1 MGLIYRAMETLTD
14 RIRHRL
20 AALDK
25 TARGASLEAGLS
37 ASFIRNIFEGK
48 AAAPNATNLAKLAR
62 VLKTDEAWLLH
73 GTSPDGI
80 VHEPIDFDDTPEF
93 DEMTGESPRDRKKYR
108 QLKPGEIPERN
119 VVGGLG
125 SGADGTVVMID
136 GKTTD
141 EVRDVWRIPPEYIRT
156 ELSAREADLD
166 IITVQGDSMQPTIL
180 PGDKVMINRAQGL
193 SGDGIFAVH
202 DGTGPSVKRLQVM
215 IGTDPICIRVLSDN
229 PNHERYDVALT
240 DLHIIGRVIWR
251 GTRL

>member
-1 MGLIYRAMETLTD
+1 MGLIYRIMKTLTD

-48 AAAPNATNLAKLAR
+48 ATAPNATNLAKLAR
-62 VLKTDEAWLLH
+62 VLQTDEAWLLH
-73 GTSPDGI
+73 GTSPDGVI
-80 VHEPIDFDDTPEF
+80 HEPIDLDDAPDF
-93 DEMTGESPRDRKKYR
+93 DEMTGEGPQDRHKYR
-108 QLKPGEIPERN
+108 QLEPGEIVERN

-125 SGADGTVVMID
+125 SGADGTVVMVN
-136 GKTTD
+136 GQATD
-141 EVRDVWRIPPEYIRT
+141 EVRDVWRMPPEYVRT
-156 ELSAREADLD
+156 ELSARESDLD
-166 IITVQGDSMQPTIL
+166 IITVKGDSMQPTIL
-180 PGDKVMINRAQGL
+180 PGDKVMINRTQGL
-193 SGDGIFAVH
+193 SGDGIYALH

-215 IGTDPICIRVLSDN
+215 IGTDPIRVRVLSDN
-229 PNHERYDVALT
+229 PKHENYDVALT

>member
-1 MGLIYRAMETLTD
+1 METLTD

-73 GTSPDGI
+73 GNSPDGI

-93 DEMTGESPRDRKKYR
+93 DDMAGEPQQKIEAYRK
-108 QLKPGEIPERN
+108 LEPGEIVERN
-119 VVGGLG
+119 VIAGLG
-125 SGADGTVVMID
+125 AGANGSVVMID

-193 SGDGIFAVH
+193 SGDGIYAVH

-215 IGTDPICIRVLSDN
+215 IGTDPIRIRVLSDN
-229 PNHERYDVALT
+229 PNHERYDVAAT
-240 DLHIIGRVIWR
+240 DLHVIGRVIWR